1 MTADREMPAG
11 VRIPGPLTG
20 RVAIVTGSGSA
31 DGIGFAAARA
41 LARQGVAV
49 AITSTTER
57 IHERVAQLAAEG
69 LNAFGAIA
77 ELTESTQVEA
87 LVLAVVRRFGR
98 IDVLVNNA
106 GMVQVGVAVPSLP
119 FVELDEDVW
128 DRTIAVNLKTAFLVT
143 RAVAPHMVA
152 QGYGR
157 IVNVSSTTGSVTAIP
172 GSSGYGAAKAG
183 MDGLTRALALELGP
197 SGITAN
203 SVAPG
208 WIQTAS
214 SPPEEVEAGMH
225 TPVGRPGRPDEV
237 AALIAFLASEASS
250 YLTGQSVVVDGGNSL
265 QEYRS
270 PG

>member
-1 MTADREMPAG
+1 MTADRDMPAG
-11 VRIPGPLTG
+11 VMISGPLSG
-20 RVAIVTGSGSA
+20 RVALVTGCGSP

-41 LARQGVAV
+41 LARQGAYV

-57 IHERVAQLAAEG
+57 IHERVAQLAADG
-69 LNAFGAIA
+69 HDAIGAIA
-77 ELTESTQVEA
+77 ELTDSTQVDA

-106 GMVQVGVAVPSLP
+106 GMVQVGMALPSPP
-119 FVELDEDVW
+119 FVDLDEAVW

-157 IVNVSSTTGSVTAIP
+157 IVNVSSTTGPVTAIP

-214 SPPEEVEAGMH
+214 SLPEEVEAGKH

-237 AALIAFLASEASS
+237 AALIAFLASESSS
-250 YLTGQSVVVDGGNSL
+250 YVTGQSIVVDGGNSL
-265 QEYRS
+265 QESRT